1 MPDKK
6 LTDNDIKKALEEVLK
21 LMLCDGDL
29 QRSSTISKTLAY
41 INRLEAEKKELQ
53 ELVDDMGDYFPA
65 CIDCE
70 GKTPLGERTDKCV
83 YKLNNTN
90 YCTKRGIATIFSIR
104 NENRELK
111 AENKRLKGISDNKT
125 KELLRYNASIEEL
138 HKKLE
143 TAKAENEE
151 LKEQNENLK
160 SYVSIEFI
168 GEATGQN
175 LKKKIKAEA
184 YKEFAERLKEETEVY
199 TDSAEDDF
207 ILAVGISKI
216 DSTLKELVGEDK

>member
-1 MPDKK
+1 
-6 LTDNDIKKALEEVLK
+6 
-21 LMLCDGDL
+21 
-29 QRSSTISKTLAY
+29 
-41 INRLEAEKKELQ
+41 
-53 ELVDDMGDYFPA
+53 
-65 CIDCE
+65 
-70 GKTPLGERTDKCV
+70 V

-111 AENKRLKGISDNKT
+111 AENESLKNIGDNKT
-125 KELLRYNASIEEL
+125 KELLRCNTCIEEL

-143 TAKAENEE
+143 TAKAENEG

-184 YKEFAERLKEETEVY
+184 YKEFAERLKDMSEHFWEEKENFV
-199 TDSAEDDF
+199 SEEQ
-207 ILAVGISKI
+207 I
-216 DSTLKELVGEDK
+216 DNLLKEMVGEDK